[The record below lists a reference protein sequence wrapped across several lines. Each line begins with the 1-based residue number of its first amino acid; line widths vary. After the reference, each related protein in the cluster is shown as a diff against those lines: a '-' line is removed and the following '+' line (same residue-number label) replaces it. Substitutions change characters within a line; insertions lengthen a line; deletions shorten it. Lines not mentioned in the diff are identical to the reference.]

1 LADQRHGAAHRHVE
15 ADALDGLEAR
25 HLIDAELDRK
35 VADLEEVH
43 FSLGSSA
50 SRIAS
55 VNRLNAVTR
64 SAMAM
69 VAAVSCH
76 HLPSSSS
83 LPASASMLP
92 HETVST
98 PTPKPRKVR
107 ITSDLMK
114 STTWSE
120 SCTRTTW
127 LTF

>member
-1 LADQRHGAAHRHVE
+1 E
-15 ADALDGLEAR
+15 ADALHRRERG
-25 HLIDAELDRK
+25 HLINAELDRE
-35 VADLEEVH
+35 VADLEKVH

-64 SAMAM
+64 SAMKT

-76 HLPSSSS
+76 HLPSRSS

-107 ITSDLMK
+107 ITSDLMN
-114 STTWSE
+114 STT
-120 SCTRTTW
+120 
-127 LTF
+127 